1 MRIVKFFCSCVVVLA
16 TMMITVAIAHGDEN
30 TGTISGTIKVY
41 KSKVKTEGPKSFK
54 DVIVYL
60 KKVGDNKFPPPAEH
74 AKLDQKGLVFIPHV
88 LAIQKGTTVDFHNSD
103 NDKHNV
109 YFLYESTGKTVDL
122 GTWNPGDMRSHTFD
136 NADSIIGLCKLHL
149 EMAAYIAVLD
159 NPFFTV
165 AIIDGETQQA
175 SYTIKNVPPGK
186 YALKAWHKK
195 LKLKGGEQE
204 VVVKSKKTTTLDLT
218 ITRKKYA
225 KKK

>member
-1 MRIVKFFCSCVVVLA
+1 MRIMKFFCSCVVVAAAMLL
-16 TMMITVAIAHGDEN
+16 TNVSVYGDED

-41 KSKVKTEGPKSFK
+41 KAKAKTEGSKSFK

-60 KKVGDNKFPPPAEH
+60 EKVGDNDFPPPAEH

-103 NDKHNV
+103 NDKHNI
-109 YFLYESTGKTVDL
+109 YFLYESTGKTLDL
-122 GTWNPGDMRSHTFD
+122 GTWNPGDVRSHTFD

-149 EMAAYIAVLD
+149 EMAAYIAVLG

-165 AIIDGETQQA
+165 AVIDGETQQA

-186 YALKAWHKK
+186 HILKAWHKK
-195 LKLKGGEQE
+195 LKLRGGDRE
-204 VVVKSKKTTTLDLT
+204 VVVESGKTTTADIE

-225 KKK
+225 KK